1 MILLNHMDKRNF
13 IDQYLK
19 RLAQIADECNREHLE
34 KMADILAMTR
44 ELHGRV
50 FFLGIG
56 GGASSASH
64 AVNDFNKVAG
74 IPTLCLTDNVGLFTA
89 LANDD
94 GWDSVFKRQLEIHR
108 LTAKDCL
115 FIFSVGGGTQ
125 TVSKNLVLAIEYA
138 KTVEAKIVGV
148 VGRATGVT
156 AQTADACLVVPL
168 IEESMITPHTED
180 FQLIVNHLLINLLKQ
195 L

>member
-1 MILLNHMDKRNF
+1 MISLNHMDKRNF

-19 RLAQIADECNREHLE
+19 RLAQIADGCNREHLG
-34 KMADILAMTR
+34 KMADILTVIR
-44 ELHGRV
+44 QNNGRI

-64 AVNDFNKVAG
+64 AVNDFIKIAK
-74 IPTLCLTDNVGLFTA
+74 ISTFCLTDNVGLFSA
-89 LANDD
+89 LANDE

-108 LTAKDCL
+108 LAAKDCL

-125 TVSKNLVLAIEYA
+125 TASKNLVHAIEHA
-138 KTVEAKIVGV
+138 KDTGAKVIGV
-148 VGRATGVT
+148 VGRDTGFT
-156 AQTADACLVVPL
+156 AQMADACMVVPF
-168 IEESMITPHTED
+168 IEESMVTPYTED
-180 FQLIVNHLLINLLKQ
+180 FQLIVNHLLVNLLKQ